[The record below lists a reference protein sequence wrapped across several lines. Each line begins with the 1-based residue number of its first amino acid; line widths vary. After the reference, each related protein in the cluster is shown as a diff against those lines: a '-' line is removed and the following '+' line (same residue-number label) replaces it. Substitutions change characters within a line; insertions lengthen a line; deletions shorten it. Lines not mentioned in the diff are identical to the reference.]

1 MLLFKSDFRIQ
12 VEVANGNIT
21 YYKGDK
27 QFMCISSD
35 KRDGFYKVF
44 SNITEYLLS
53 GIKTDS
59 FSDEY
64 KDYLESVF
72 GTTSD
77 SFFEGSKDL
86 ITLCKEIGSLTK
98 NQSGGIL
105 RYSTKEFP
113 YSMLVPYSDRYLFRD
128 ATLIKDIESR
138 GVNCLKLKYNKML
151 TESNWHKKFDF
162 LPYIALVE
170 MFPFIM
176 GACSFA
182 VVNPT
187 SGRGLSSTVLNAEEV
202 IVRSSFKLDK
212 ANKQETDEKYF
223 RKGSPFKLLNF
234 PNCSV
239 LCYYEVPISICYKH
253 GHYNSLMTVALKPYS
268 YEGHCSIYEELER
281 NLLQRG
287 IFKDLIADKR
297 LGSDTL
303 IKRLYK
309 EGVHHCSTLVTS
321 SLDENY
327 KLFKE
332 LNIST
337 VVTTILD
344 SAYCSNPTDLIPYL
358 AIMSY
363 FFGKDSSKPTY
374 IAPLRSVNSG
384 NFNFPYDTYPP
395 VAAYLLSSNK
405 SRDYNAYR

>member
-27 QFMCISSD
+27 QFMCINSD

-44 SNITEYLLS
+44 SSLTAYLLS

-64 KDYLESVF
+64 RDYLEYVF
-72 GTTSD
+72 GTTAG
-77 SFFEGSKDL
+77 SFFGGSKDL
-86 ITLCKEIGSLTK
+86 ITLCKEIGSLDK
-98 NQSGGIL
+98 NKSGGIL

-128 ATLIKDIESR
+128 ATLIKDIDSR
-138 GVNCLKLKYNKML
+138 GINYLKLKYNKML
-151 TESNWHKKFDF
+151 TESNWHKEFDF

-176 GACSFA
+176 GGCSFA

-187 SGRGLSSTVLNAEEV
+187 SGWGISSTVSNAIDV
-202 IVRSSFKLDK
+202 VVRSTFKLNK
-212 ANKQETDEKYF
+212 ANKQGTDEKYF
-223 RKGSPFKLLNF
+223 RKGSPFKLLNY
-234 PNCSV
+234 PNWSI

-253 GHYNSLMTVALKPYS
+253 DHYNSIMTVALKPYS
-268 YEGHCSIYEELER
+268 YEGHCSIYDELER

-287 IFKDLIADKR
+287 FFKELIADKR

-303 IKRLYK
+303 IKRLYE
-309 EGVHHCSTLVTS
+309 EGVQHCSTLVTS
-321 SLDENY
+321 NFEENY
-327 KLFKE
+327 KLFRQF
-332 LNIST
+332 NIGT
-337 VVTTILD
+337 VVTTMLD
-344 SAYCSNPTDLIPYL
+344 STYCSNPTELIPYL

-363 FFGKDSSKPTY
+363 FFGKDSSKSTY

-384 NFNFPYDTYPP
+384 NFNFPYDTFSP
-395 VAAYLLSSNK
+395 VAAGLLSSNK
-405 SRDYNAYR
+405 ARDYSYYK